1 MQRMRP
7 TFVVV
12 GAGPSGFYS
21 AEALL
26 RAVPDCRVH
35 IIERT
40 AAPHG
45 LVRYGVAP
53 DHQKL
58 KQVTAVFDEIASGD
72 RVFLHAGVDIGTDV
86 PLDEIRT
93 HCSAVVLATGS
104 AVGRPVG
111 VPGESLRQVFTSAA
125 FVGWY
130 NGHPDHAAL
139 APDLG
144 VSSAVIVGNGNVSLD
159 VCRLLVRALDD
170 LEVSDIPEPMLKEF
184 RSRRIREVHM
194 LGRSG
199 PGGVKF
205 SFKEFR
211 QLADLP
217 NVRICMPQLGTL
229 GDEEWAG
236 ISGPDSVRVVQW
248 LKANA
253 TPVPSIADDGR
264 LIVNLWFKVVP
275 AEFVGEGK
283 VSAVVVRPSASRG
296 GAEGEAAITIPCGIA
311 VSCVGFSCRRLA
323 GVPAYSPAGAIE
335 NDAGQVLG
343 IDGREVP
350 GLFVAG
356 WAKRGPTGII
366 GTNRADAD
374 ETVQSLLKRL
384 PQLLDDS
391 TSRSGDLR
399 ALFEQR
405 GVQTLTHADWRALDH
420 VEKTRGEARG
430 KPREKLLSIDEARAA
445 LRGPLAA
452 CSDDAM
458 PATSTAACSQRRP
471 SSVSEGLSPY
481 MRA

>member
-1 MQRMRP
+1 MSVRP
-7 TFVVV
+7 TFAIV

-26 RAVPDCRVH
+26 RAVPDCEVH

-40 AAPHG
+40 ATPHG

-72 RVFLHAGVDIGTDV
+72 RVFLHAGVDVGTDV
-86 PLDEIRT
+86 TLPEIRA
-93 HCSAVVLATGS
+93 HCDAVVLATGS
-104 AVGRPVG
+104 AVGRRVG

-139 APDLG
+139 APDLA

-184 RSRRIREVHM
+184 RGRRIREVHM
-194 LGRSG
+194 LGRGG

-205 SFKEFR
+205 TFKEFR
-211 QLADLP
+211 QLVDLP

-229 GDEEWAG
+229 GDDEWARVG
-236 ISGPDSVRVVQW
+236 GPDTVRVVQW

-253 TPVPSIADDGR
+253 MAAAPSTDDDGR
-264 LIVNLWFKVVP
+264 LIVNLWFNVVP
-275 AEFVGEGK
+275 AEFIGDDK
-283 VSAVVVRPSASRG
+283 VSAVIVRRSASHGR
-296 GAEGEAAITIPCGIA
+296 AQDEAAITIPCGIA
-311 VSCVGFSCRRLA
+311 VSCVGFSCKRLA
-323 GVPAYSPAGAIE
+323 GVPVYSDAGIIE

-343 IDGREVP
+343 TDGRELP

-374 ETVQSLLKRL
+374 ATVQSLLKRL
-384 PQLLDDS
+384 PRLLDDS
-391 TSRSGDLR
+391 KSRSGDLR
-399 ALFEQR
+399 TLLKQR
-405 GVQTLTHADWRALDH
+405 GIQTLTHADWRALDR
-420 VEKTRGEARG
+420 VEKMRGEARG

-445 LRGPLAA
+445 LRAPLAA
-452 CSDDAM
+452 
-458 PATSTAACSQRRP
+458 
-471 SSVSEGLSPY
+471 
-481 MRA
+481 

>member
-1 MQRMRP
+1 MSVRP
-7 TFVVV
+7 TFAIV

-26 RAVPDCRVH
+26 RAVPDCEIH

-40 AAPHG
+40 ATPHG

-72 RVFLHAGVDIGTDV
+72 RVFLHAGVDVGTDV
-86 PLDEIRT
+86 TLAEIRA
-93 HCSAVVLATGS
+93 HCDAVVLATGS

-111 VPGESLRQVFTSAA
+111 VRGESLRQVFTSAA

-139 APDLG
+139 APDLA

-184 RSRRIREVHM
+184 RGRRIREVHM
-194 LGRSG
+194 LGRGG

-205 SFKEFR
+205 TFKEFR
-211 QLADLP
+211 QLTDLP

-229 GDEEWAG
+229 GDNDWARVG
-236 ISGPDSVRVVQW
+236 GPDAVRVVQW

-253 TPVPSIADDGR
+253 MAVAPSTDDDGR
-264 LIVNLWFKVVP
+264 LVVNLWFNVVP
-275 AEFVGEGK
+275 AEFLGEGK
-283 VSAVVVRPSASRG
+283 VSAVIVRPSASRER
-296 GAEGEAAITIPCGIA
+296 AADEAAITIPCGMA
-311 VSCVGFSCRRLA
+311 VSCVGFSCKRLA
-323 GVPAYSPAGAIE
+323 GVPAYSDTGIIE
-335 NDAGQVLG
+335 NHAGQVLG
-343 IDGREVP
+343 TDGRELA

-374 ETVQSLLKRL
+374 ATVQSLLKRL
-384 PQLLDDS
+384 PRLLDDS
-391 TSRSGDLR
+391 KSRSGGDLWT
-399 ALFEQR
+399 LFKQR
-405 GVQTLTHADWRALDH
+405 GIRTLTHADWRVLDR

-452 CSDDAM
+452 
-458 PATSTAACSQRRP
+458 
-471 SSVSEGLSPY
+471 
-481 MRA
+481 